1 MKFRCAASILFG
13 GLVFQPSAALS
24 SDINPLS
31 AMRCYDTAGRALSAA
46 SADSFKEN
54 RSVPVDPRYH
64 APTSSGRL
72 KTLDVLRIGLSL
84 DTYRQGQVWNKLQ
97 EHDLAQPDSLH
108 VGSILETDPKKYPFD
123 SFEKNTAYAKRKLD
137 ALELAL
143 RSFPEKW
150 SIPLITVVR
159 GWSADMPDRYRPPE
173 RVEVMLDG
181 LVPGGLAPAG
191 LHWHYV
197 SPLPDGIICSDEP
210 ETLIERVFQLFE
222 NQPDLP
228 LVLIYSVEG
237 INMAGVLGSKYKR
250 PIGTGT
256 GPRQPGQLTDAM
268 VAMVVGRPERLQWLR
283 NFAPYTKVHDN
294 RINPEFTGWRW
305 IGPKVPFVPTQFF
318 PKPWTQRS
326 FQQFDS
332 IPALA
337 KLHRPVTVSLQ
348 DATGKRL
355 KGDALK
361 RAQAAAWTE
370 ATRSLNVVPA
380 RVFHD
385 TGKPT
390 DVMLAE
396 WSPALK
402 AVQSPVDLLASD
414 QSYNLT
420 KRLGDTGSASPF
432 VGIALATMAS
442 FSNADASV
450 VMPLR
455 RGDQATLMVVSSPT
469 MGEEPYRN
477 VFDVKLMPQTASN
490 QWPAPPAPPAAQP
503 QRTPMPTR
511 FIDPEQVA
519 KDKQTLDR
527 FIADGPGVDLA
538 APDEK

>member
-1 MKFRCAASILFG
+1 M
-13 GLVFQPSAALS
+13 VQPLPVCS
-24 SDINPLS
+24 SDTNPL
-31 AMRCYDTAGRALSAA
+31 AGIRCFASAGRAGPTVSP
-46 SADSFKEN
+46 SSFKEE
-54 RSVPVDPRYH
+54 RSVPFDPRYH
-64 APTSSGRL
+64 APRSSSRL
-72 KTLDVLRIGLSL
+72 ETLDVLRIGLSL
-84 DTYRQGQVWNKLQ
+84 DTYRQGQVWDKLQ
-97 EHDLAQPDSLH
+97 QHDLGQPDSLH

-123 SFEKNTAYAKRKLD
+123 SFEKNAAYAKRTSD
-137 ALELAL
+137 SLELAL

-150 SIPLITVVR
+150 PIPAITVVR
-159 GWSADMPDRYRPPE
+159 GWSADMPDRFLSPQ
-173 RVEVMLDG
+173 EVRQLLDI
-181 LVPGGLAPAG
+181 LLTSELAPAG
-191 LHWHYV
+191 LHWHKV
-197 SPLPDGIICSDEP
+197 APLANGIICSDEP
-210 ETLIERVFQLFE
+210 EGLIERVFQLFE
-222 NQPDLP
+222 SRPDLP
-228 LVLIYSVEG
+228 AVLIYSVEG
-237 INMAGVLGSKYKR
+237 INMAGVLGSKYQG
-250 PIGTGT
+250 PIGAGT

-305 IGPKVPFVPTQFF
+305 SGPKVPFVPSPFF

-326 FQQFDS
+326 FEQFDS
-332 IPALA
+332 IPVLA

-348 DATGKRL
+348 DAAGKRL
-355 KGDALK
+355 QGDALK

-385 TGKPT
+385 TGKPS

-402 AVQSPVDLLASD
+402 AAQSPVDLLASD
-414 QSYNLT
+414 QNYNLT

-503 QRTPMPTR
+503 QRTPVPTR

-519 KDKQTLDR
+519 KDKETLDR
-527 FIADGPGVDLA
+527 FIADGPGVDLSG
-538 APDEK
+538 PNKE